1 MAPCTRWGPAM
12 CPIKAV
18 ISASKVVINQSMW
31 YMHRLV
37 VGGAAAAWWLW
48 PTLVGL
54 NPVCCYCQVSVA
66 HLPHLLPSPEPSP
79 GDDCLSWPVSP
90 PLVAAACLTPPP
102 LLLLPGGATGR
113 FLWHSPLGAWRWR
126 TRRTGC
132 LGQLRPSSNTRVD
145 GWGGGDNN
153 SQIIISVLQR

>member
-1 MAPCTRWGPAM
+1 M

-102 LLLLPGGATGR
+102 PAATARWRHWPVSVAFATWCMALEDKAHRLLGATEAIFKYAG
-113 FLWHSPLGAWRWR
+113 
-126 TRRTGC
+126 
-132 LGQLRPSSNTRVD
+132 
-145 GWGGGDNN
+145 GWVGGG
-153 SQIIISVLQR
+153 R